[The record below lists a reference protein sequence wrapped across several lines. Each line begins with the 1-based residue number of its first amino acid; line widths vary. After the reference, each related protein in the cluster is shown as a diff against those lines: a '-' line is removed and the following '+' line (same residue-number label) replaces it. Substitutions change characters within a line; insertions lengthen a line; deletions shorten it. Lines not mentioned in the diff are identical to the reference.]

1 MMDGLTEIDLHSPCE
16 TKKSTDISS
25 AKPKKYQWEGLAR
38 AKSKFTGGGAV
49 GAPSSSQTVK
59 APPDGLLNK
68 DGELLLLLSNV
79 LHSEQMFLARAQM

>member
-1 MMDGLTEIDLHSPCE
+1 MMDWLTEIDLHSPCE

-25 AKPKKYQWEGLAR
+25 AKPKKYRWGGLAR
-38 AKSKFTGGGAV
+38 AKSKFAGRGGAV

-68 DGELLLLLSNV
+68 DGELLLLSNV
-79 LHSEQMFLARAQM
+79 LHSEQLF

>member
-1 MMDGLTEIDLHSPCE
+1 MIDGLTEIDLHSLWE

-38 AKSKFTGGGAV
+38 AKIKFVAVAGTRGGRCSV
-49 GAPSSSQTVK
+49 IIITVK

-68 DGELLLLLSNV
+68 DGELFFSLVIFWTAV
-79 LHSEQMFLARAQM
+79 LERAQV